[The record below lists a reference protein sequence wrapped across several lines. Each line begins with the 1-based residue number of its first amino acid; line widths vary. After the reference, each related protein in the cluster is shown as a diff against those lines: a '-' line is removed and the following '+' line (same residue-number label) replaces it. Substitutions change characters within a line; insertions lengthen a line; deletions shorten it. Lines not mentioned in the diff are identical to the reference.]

1 MTQFKVLS
9 DIPGDR
15 ITTDI
20 FERQFYAGDLAPL
33 PKIFSLLFK
42 STPDAIARPVNTKEV
57 SEIMKFA
64 YSNRIPVTPR
74 AAGSSGIYG
83 CVPTRG
89 GILIDMKSLDSKIE
103 IDKNANKVVVH
114 SGVVWKDL
122 EHKLNRKDL
131 SLMTYPSSA
140 PSSTVGGW
148 LSSPGCGIGTLKYGR
163 VYEQVLSIEVVLPN
177 GEVMRVSKDEEKFN
191 WFLGS
196 DGTTGIITK
205 VELMIRKIP
214 EALSAHLLNIDNI
227 EKLCKVLQD
236 VAKLKPFYLSYSDRI
251 YTKMLKEA
259 GKEPHTDSNC
269 IAFVVFDGSKKEVT
283 ESVNKLENIVT
294 NNDVKEAPR
303 QIAMNEWEDNLHFYP
318 MRIKRAGPTL
328 LAGDLLIPLKNL
340 SVAIEKLKK
349 LGIEFGIE
357 GTIPLQDYAVL
368 MPMYLTDERKF
379 LEFVFSLRHVKSM
392 NDIAISIGGMPY
404 GVGMWNLPFAS
415 RMMDIKEKRRIKKQL
430 DPGNI
435 MNPDK
440 HTQAV
445 SLMPRI
451 ILNPFVFS
459 AAMLAAGI
467 AAMPLKIAGIIKN

>member
-1 MTQFKVLS
+1 MLS
-9 DIPGDR
+9 DLLGDR
-15 ITTDI
+15 FTTDI

-33 PKIFSLLFK
+33 PKIFSLFFK
-42 STPDAIARPVNTKEV
+42 STPDAITRPINTKEV

-74 AAGSSGIYG
+74 AAGSSGIYS
-83 CVPTRG
+83 CVPTMG
-89 GILIDMKSLDSKIE
+89 GIVIDIKSLDYKIE

-114 SGVVWKDL
+114 AGVVWKDL
-122 EHKLNRKDL
+122 EHELNKKGL
-131 SLMTYPSSA
+131 SLMAYPSSA

-163 VYEQVLSIEVVLPN
+163 VYGQVLSIEVVLPN
-177 GEVMRVSKDEEKFN
+177 GEIMKVSKDEERFN

-196 DGTTGIITK
+196 DGTTGIITE

-214 EALSAHLLNIDNI
+214 EALSAHLLKIDDQ
-227 EKLCKVLQD
+227 ETLCKVLQD
-236 VAKLKPFYLSYSDRI
+236 VAKLKPFYLSYSDQI

-259 GKEPHTDSNC
+259 GKESHTDSKYMT
-269 IAFVVFDGSKKEVT
+269 FVVFDGSKKEVT

-294 NNDVKEAPR
+294 NNSVKEAPR
-303 QIAMNEWEDNLHFYP
+303 QIAMDEWEDNLHFYP

-328 LAGDLLIPLKNL
+328 LAGDILIPLKNI

-357 GTIPLQDYAVL
+357 GTVPLHDYTVL

-392 NDIAISIGGMPY
+392 NDIAISVGGMPY

-415 RMMDIKEKRRIKKQL
+415 RIIDTKEKRRIKKQL
-430 DPGNI
+430 DPKNI

-440 HTQAV
+440 HTHAV

-451 ILNPFVFS
+451 ILNPLIFS

-467 AAMPLKIAGIIKN
+467 VAIPMKIAGIIKN